1 MRDAARQLSDGLHL
15 AGLQQLLAG
24 ALEQF
29 LRFSL
34 GSDVAGDLGEAD
46 QRALLIVDRFED
58 GTGGKTAA
66 VLSDAP
72 ALGDNLPLL
81 GGFTQHLRRRAGALF
96 LLGVKARKV
105 LPDDLVGAVALDALR
120 AAIPGGDSA
129 LRIEHVDR
137 IIGDRFD
144 QDAELPFGFMQFLL
158 QGVARR

>member
-1 MRDAARQLSDGLHL
+1 MRNAARQLSDGLHL

-34 GSDVAGDLGEAD
+34 GGDVAGDLGKAD

-72 ALGDNLPLL
+72 ALGDNLPLP
-81 GGFTQHLRRRAGALF
+81 GGFTQHLRRHAGALF

-105 LPDDLVGAVALDALR
+105 LPHSLTR
-120 AAIPGGDSA
+120 ATP
-129 LRIEHVDR
+129 
-137 IIGDRFD
+137 
-144 QDAELPFGFMQFLL
+144 
-158 QGVARR
+158 

>member
-1 MRDAARQLSDGLHL
+1 
-15 AGLQQLLAG
+15 
-24 ALEQF
+24 
-29 LRFSL
+29 L

-66 VLSDAP
+66 VLSDTP

-120 AAIPGGDSA
+120 AAIPSRHPTLGV
-129 LRIEHVDR
+129 EHIDR
-137 IIGDRFD
+137 VVGDRLD
-144 QDAELPFGFMQFLL
+144 QDAEL
-158 QGVARR
+158 